1 MSLTNYIYGSLVWIG
16 IGCIS
21 CFSYI
26 VLGVCSLVMILLPS
40 ARMKRVSEHVSD
52 IVSSYGFRE
61 ETVDVSGVNIHC
73 VIKKNVITNDGVG
86 TDTSSNRDD
95 DDDDDDVFVFIHGTA
110 SNSTIFFDV
119 MKRIPANVKCVA
131 IDLPN
136 FGISGCVDIDTH
148 KSNETLIRCYA
159 DIIGNTLI
167 ALNIVK
173 KTILVAHSLGGFLSI
188 YVAERFPIKR
198 LVLLNPAGIL
208 PTLGVYGYYWGM
220 FFKAGLPTTLFHLPL
235 ISRDLMIYIGRRFG
249 SNGTTQ
255 FDTTEFWLSFFTN
268 EHGNTGYKVLQ
279 RLITLQP
286 FYSYWN
292 TPAITTLMDVY
303 KKVPTHI
310 CFGEDDTIIPSH
322 IGEFLDELTGGEIMI
337 HNIKNASHNP
347 CNNIGC
353 FMKYL
358 SQVVMTGTGGA
369 SDPPS
374 PSPSPQNKPKHRIID
389 KNKNRQSGCRGYSY
403 HSLENTNNSFRT
415 LYSTLL
421 TKHTTYCPPHSASP
435 P

>member
-1 MSLTNYIYGSLVWIG
+1 M
-16 IGCIS
+16 
-21 CFSYI
+21 
-26 VLGVCSLVMILLPS
+26 MMLPLS
-40 ARMKRVSEHVSD
+40 TTPHPTKDINAKMTD

-73 VIKKNVITNDGVG
+73 VIKDPVPMVVTDDTNAADAA
-86 TDTSSNRDD
+86 DD
-95 DDDDDDVFVFIHGTA
+95 IFVFIHGTA
-110 SNSTIFFDV
+110 SNSTIFFNV
-119 MKRIPANVKCVA
+119 MKQIPDNIKCVA

-136 FGISGCVDIDTH
+136 FGVSGCIDIDTH
-148 KSNETLIRCYA
+148 KSNEELCHRYA

-167 ALNIVK
+167 KLNIVK
-173 KTILVAHSLGGFLSI
+173 NTILVAHSLGGFLSI
-188 YVAERFPIKR
+188 YVADRFPIKR

-220 FFKAGLPTTLFHLPL
+220 FFKAGLPTTLFHLPM
-235 ISRDLMIYIGRRFG
+235 ISRDLILYIGRCVG
-249 SNGTTQ
+249 SNRKTQ
-255 FDTTEFWLSFFTN
+255 SDTTEFWLSFFMN

-279 RLITLQP
+279 RLITLHP

-292 TPAITTLMDVY
+292 TPAITTLLDVY

-347 CNNIGC
+347 CNNLEC
-353 FMKYL
+353 FMKYICA
-358 SQVVMTGTGGA
+358 VRTGA
-369 SDPPS
+369 AQEPP
-374 PSPSPQNKPKHRIID
+374 PPQNKTKHRIIH
-389 KNKNRQSGCRGYSY
+389 KNKNKNKNKQSVCKGYSY
-403 HSLENTNNSFRT
+403 HSLEHTNDSFRA

-421 TKHTTYCPPHSASP
+421 TNTTYCPPHSALP